1 METDD
6 YKGVF
11 NMVERYVR
19 EEKYDEN
26 IGNGRIEDYIS
37 FIKERVIGEKIY
49 VSNFRNVCHRYKYFL
64 NY

>member
-37 FIKERVIGEKIY
+37 FKTLIFGD
-49 VSNFRNVCHRYKYFL
+49 
-64 NY
+64 